1 VPPGIRCYSPI
12 QTLDTAGSVRTGQ
25 KVPIGMCL
33 LPGLSYQM
41 LAETTDA
48 DTVAATAFFGG

>member
-1 VPPGIRCYSPI
+1 
-12 QTLDTAGSVRTGQ
+12 
-25 KVPIGMCL
+25 MCL
-33 LPGLSYQM
+33 LPGLSDQT